1 MGGWFQESSPAWLCR
16 VGIVCHSKGWRQS
29 WFSAWLPH
37 PCRQRLCLAFLL
49 SACFIRAL
57 PSFFLDKG
65 SIHKIVELP
74 DGVQNIMELQVFPKK
89 DPIQSMILDH
99 KRVGLCLLRR
109 KESSGSGCSFKSR
122 QQGRQGQMV

>member
-1 MGGWFQESSPAWLCR
+1 MLALRSGYC
-16 VGIVCHSKGWRQS
+16 
-29 WFSAWLPH
+29 LP
-37 PCRQRLCLAFLL
+37 QRGLEAELLLCLASPPLPASPLPRF
-49 SACFIRAL
+49 SALITTL
-57 PSFFLDKG
+57 PSFFPDKG

-109 KESSGSGCSFKSR
+109 KENSGLGCSFKSR
-122 QQGRQGQMV
+122 QQGRQGPMV